1 MKRLMSKIDRS
12 RAASAAAEPAAAPA
26 EGSAAEPKADGGAGG
41 AGETATTAQQ
51 MKDLLSSQPASASA
65 YLMRSRALGALGQW
79 DAAAADCSGALERG
93 STEEGLAGSQ
103 SFRARAYCMRGAA
116 LGELGRQ
123 DAAAEDFT
131 RAIEADAPVRDR
143 RARTRRP
150 LEARG

>member
-1 MKRLMSKIDRS
+1 MLGLAAESLGARTRSFRNFTLGRSGHQLARVGAVTTMKRLMSKIDRS

-93 STEEGLAGSQ
+93 SALKAASKCCTPLALFPIGH
-103 SFRARAYCMRGAA
+103 GAT
-116 LGELGRQ
+116 Q
-123 DAAAEDFT
+123 
-131 RAIEADAPVRDR
+131 
-143 RARTRRP
+143 
-150 LEARG
+150 